1 MSDVILIAG
10 YYRSGTSALA
20 GALQRLGVVLH
31 NDAEANEHNP
41 LGFYEI
47 PELIELDID
56 IFKHLGV
63 EWTDLR
69 GLPDQWWERADIA
82 RFLTRLD
89 EVLRRRFKGEALWG
103 LKHPHLC
110 RLFPLYE
117 RAVIQAGHKP
127 HVIHMCRAPWT
138 VAASQQ
144 RKNNLAR
151 AHAVLLWLTYLISA
165 EKAARALPRSWL
177 TYQELLADPAAEI
190 ARLEGDLGLT
200 LARAPDGLAQARNF
214 LTSQLN
220 RSEPVASA
228 GLFAP
233 LQSLAED
240 VWHAVQARDA
250 APAAWDGFAARCAD
264 IVGFLTEIG
273 TSRGVIVAG
282 LTSGLPNV
290 QVGMTAERAGLRPAE
305 RLDEGA
311 KRRLLAMR
319 DATPD
324 LPSVHVVIA
333 VPPGRAHAINDT
345 LEALRGQWYQPA
357 AVKIISAEPIEIAGH
372 TTIIASAEPG
382 DLTAALCAALNEA
395 AQNADY
401 VATINAGDVVAA
413 DACLRFALAA
423 ALARPAMIYCDE
435 TVQTDN
441 GAWVRHKPGWDV
453 TRLRQSAYIGDWVW
467 YASDALRRA
476 GGFDPAF
483 GGAEEYEL
491 QLRMA
496 ELGAEILRLP
506 EALFTRNP
514 LSRRDNIPSTVF
526 GARANNAVAAHLTR
540 AGLPANVT
548 PRRHLGLFSHQ
559 REMPDPGTTTILL
572 CGGGELAMLD
582 RWLKDLLTNH
592 VQTGPIILAGG
603 ALNPQT
609 ETYLTK
615 VAEQAEALQGQ
626 VLAVMPAAGQREAA
640 ALAAALA
647 MVKTEL
653 VAVLD
658 IRALPATPDWPA
670 QLRARLADS
679 RVVLAGARTL
689 VQKAKEPGRFFV
701 QGPIVIGADTRMG
714 AGHFADDPGP
724 GGWLLVDQEASAV
737 APGAVLARAHAL
749 TACVMPDL
757 AADALWTDLCAQM
770 RAAGGHIVWSP
781 DISFVAG
788 ADSVR
793 VDVHAEFRNGST
805 AAKTL
810 SWEDP
815 YHHPALSLHGDLL
828 LPEPRLGLVRAGPA
842 DPHSVLLTGPA
853 DTGLALMNA
862 ARAVRAEGLVEAS
875 WSPEPSSAAE
885 ICRRAAAAW
894 VRINPDS
901 PAPHGAPDYAA
912 VFTATPKPAAKTA
925 IAQAQRVIATSPG
938 LVKQLKTLAP
948 RGQNVAL
955 WRPALYR
962 PLWESLALGTG
973 INTNPRVLWVDEGV
987 APDWLVQLMNE
998 TKDKIAWIIVE
1009 RAGQTY
1015 TGGSVSTLKPPEH
1028 EQGWAQALGTLGP
1041 HIMIRPA
1048 ERDADG
1054 DHYPALMAAAAGCV
1068 LLVDE
1073 RWDIPGMLGAVA
1085 LPNRLNAWQKALRKA
1100 IGDLP
1105 ATLAQGQRTRA
1116 ACLGLPSVESVPPPW
1131 DLAAPPPPASLI
1143 QRAAE

>member
-20 GALQRLGVVLH
+20 GALQRMGVVLH
-31 NDAEANEHNP
+31 NDADANEHNP

-63 EWTDLR
+63 EWTDVR
-69 GLPDQWWERADIA
+69 GLPEQWWERADIA

-110 RLFPLYE
+110 RVFPLYE

-165 EKAARALPRSWL
+165 EKSARHLPRSWL

-190 ARLEGDLGLT
+190 ARLEGDLGLNI
-200 LARAPDGLAQARNF
+200 ARAPDGMVQARNF
-214 LTSQLN
+214 LTGQLN
-220 RSEPVASA
+220 RSEPVAA
-228 GLFAP
+228 TGLFQP

-250 APAAWDGFAARCAD
+250 ASALWDGFAARCAD
-264 IVGFLTEIG
+264 IVGFLSEIG

-282 LTSGLPNV
+282 LTSGLTNV
-290 QVGMTAERAGLRPAE
+290 QVGMTTERAGLRPAE

-311 KRRLLAMR
+311 KRRLLALR

-357 AVKIISAEPIEIAGH
+357 AIKIVSAEPIDIAGYA
-372 TTIIASAEPG
+372 TITASAEPG
-382 DLTAALCAALNEA
+382 DVTTALSAALNAA
-395 AQNADY
+395 AQDADY

-413 DACLRFALAA
+413 DACLRFALSA

-453 TRLRQSAYIGDWVW
+453 TRLRQAAYIGDWVW
-467 YASDALRRA
+467 YEGQALLRA

-483 GGAEEYEL
+483 GGAEEYDV

-496 ELGAEILRLP
+496 EQAAEVLRLP
-506 EALFTRNP
+506 EALFTRAP

-526 GARANNAVAAHLTR
+526 GARATNAVAAHLAR
-540 AGLPANVT
+540 AGLPATVE
-548 PRRHLGLFSHQ
+548 PRRHLGLFSHR
-559 REMPDPGTTTILL
+559 REIPDPGTSTILL

-615 VAEQAEALQGQ
+615 VAEQAEALKGQ
-626 VLAVMPAAGQREAA
+626 VLAVRPAPQQREAE

-653 VAVLD
+653 VAIID
-658 IRALPATPDWPA
+658 IKALPATPEWPA
-670 QLRARLADS
+670 QLRSRLADS
-679 RVVLAGARTL
+679 RVAMAGARAL
-689 VQKAKEPGRFFV
+689 VQKAKEPGRFLV

-737 APGAVLARAHAL
+737 APSAVLARRAAL
-749 TACVMPDL
+749 AACVMPDL
-757 AADALWTDLCAQM
+757 GADALWTDLCAQM
-770 RAAGGHIVWSP
+770 RASGGQIVWTP

-793 VDVHAEFRNGST
+793 VDVHAEFRKGSE
-805 AAKTL
+805 AAKAL
-810 SWEDP
+810 PWEDP

-894 VRINPDS
+894 VRINPDN

-912 VFTATPKPAAKTA
+912 VFTTAPKPGAKTA
-925 IAQAQRVIATSPG
+925 IAGARRLFATSPG
-938 LVKQLKTLAP
+938 LVKQVQKLAP
-948 RGQNVAL
+948 REQNITL

-962 PLWESLALGTG
+962 PLWESLALGSG

-998 TKDKIAWIIVE
+998 TKNKIAWIIVE
-1009 RAGQTY
+1009 RAGQNY
-1015 TGGSVSTLKPPEH
+1015 TGGSISTLKPPEH
-1028 EQGWAQALGTLGP
+1028 EQGWAQNLGLLGP

-1048 ERDADG
+1048 QRDADG
-1054 DHYPALMAAAAGCV
+1054 DHYPVLMAAASGCL

-1073 RWDIPGMLGAVA
+1073 RWDVPEALGAIA
-1085 LPNRLNAWQKALRKA
+1085 LPNRLSAWQKALRKA

-1105 ATLAQGQRTRA
+1105 ATLAQGKRTRD
-1116 ACLGLPSVESVPPPW
+1116 ACLALPSVETLPPPW
-1131 DLAAPPPPASLI
+1131 DLASPAASAPVM